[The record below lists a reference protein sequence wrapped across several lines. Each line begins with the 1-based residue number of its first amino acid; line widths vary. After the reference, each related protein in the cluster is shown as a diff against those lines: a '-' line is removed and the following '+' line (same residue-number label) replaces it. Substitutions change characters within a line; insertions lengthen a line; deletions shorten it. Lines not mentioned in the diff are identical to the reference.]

1 MVFVIVGLMVIEEIC
16 ARDRDVRG
24 IMKIVLGMVFVIL
37 L

>member
-16 ARDRDVRG
+16 VRDRDVWG
-24 IMKIVLGMVFVIL
+24 IMKIVWGMVFVIL